1 MKKFRSLLVLLVM
14 VSSTLSAQEI
24 PEQYLAEALGSNL
37 VLKEKNINYEK
48 SLIALKQARSLFLP
62 ETWIEGQYSVAKG
75 GRSLDLP
82 IGDLLNPVYQTLNQ
96 LTGSNHFPTINN
108 TSEQFLPNN
117 FYDLRLRTTL
127 PIINPALKIN
137 RNIQQDQ
144 VSLQQTEIDIY
155 KRELIREVKVGYYK
169 YLMAKHSI
177 GIYENALMVV
187 NQNLKVN
194 QSLLSNGKGLPA
206 YVSRAAS
213 EVTKVESDLLAAR
226 NEEQNAKAYFNF
238 LLNKPLTDPII
249 AIEISLTENVKAI
262 AANLNDNINGRE
274 ELKSIGIAKNINK
287 DVQKLNRSFRTPK
300 VNAFL
305 DLASQGFDFQVNRNS
320 FFYLGGIQMQVP
332 LFAGKRNIYKIEQSE
347 LDGKNLELKND
358 YLRQQLE
365 LSASVSRNN
374 AATIY
379 ANYNS
384 AIKQEEAAR
393 KYFTLIDRGYREGVN
408 TYIEFLDARNQLTSA
423 QLQLNINKYKVL
435 AALADYERQTASYSF
450 K

>member
-1 MKKFRSLLVLLVM
+1 MKKFRSMLVLLLM
-14 VSSTLSAQEI
+14 VSFTLSAQEI
-24 PEQYLAEALGSNL
+24 PDQYITEALASNL
-37 VLKEKNINYEK
+37 VLKEKRINYEK
-48 SLIALKQARSLFLP
+48 SLIALRQARSLFFP

-96 LTGSNHFPTINN
+96 LTGSNHFPTISNS
-108 TSEQFLPNN
+108 SEQFLPDN

-194 QSLLSNGKGLPA
+194 QSLLANGRGLPA
-206 YVSRAAS
+206 YVSRAES
-213 EVTKVESDLLAAR
+213 EVKQQESNLLAAR

-238 LLNKPLTDPII
+238 LLNKPLTDPIL
-249 AIEISLTENVKAI
+249 AIEISLTENVEAV
-262 AANLNDNINGRE
+262 AANLNDNIDGRE
-274 ELKSIGIAKNINK
+274 ELKSLGIAKNINK
-287 DVQKLNRSFRTPK
+287 DIQKLNRSFRTPK

-305 DLASQGFDFQVNRNS
+305 DLASQGFDFKVNRNS

-332 LFAGKRNIYKIEQSE
+332 IFSGKRNIYKIEQSE
-347 LDGKNLELKND
+347 LEGKNLELKND

-393 KYFTLIDRGYREGVN
+393 KYFKLIDRGYREGVN
-408 TYIEFLDARNQLTSA
+408 SYIEFLDARNQLTSA

-435 AALADYERQTASYSF
+435 AALADYERQTASYSL